1 MKVAAIMPTYNQAE
15 FIEEAVG
22 SVVPQVDQLV
32 IVNDGSTD
40 GTYEYLN
47 DPINYMKFTARLINV
62 VHKDNEGTAL
72 AINDGMGYTLE
83 AADWLTWV
91 SSDNIYEP
99 HWMETLKAAVEED
112 TAVVYSDFTM
122 FWGDGSR
129 KPQLAK
135 RPEYSPTFMI
145 SGGCLPGASFIVRR
159 DVWEEAGPHEGGCAH
174 DLGHWLKIEEVC
186 WHLGLKFKHVPI
198 SLCKY
203 RMHDGQADKAFP
215 ERRDA
220 QHVLAV
226 ARKRRGL

>member
-1 MKVAAIMPTYNQAE
+1 
-15 FIEEAVG
+15 
-22 SVVPQVDQLV
+22 
-32 IVNDGSTD
+32 
-40 GTYEYLN
+40 
-47 DPINYMKFTARLINV
+47 
-62 VHKDNEGTAL
+62 
-72 AINDGMGYTLE
+72 
-83 AADWLTWV
+83 
-91 SSDNIYEP
+91 
-99 HWMETLKAAVEED
+99 METLKAAVEED